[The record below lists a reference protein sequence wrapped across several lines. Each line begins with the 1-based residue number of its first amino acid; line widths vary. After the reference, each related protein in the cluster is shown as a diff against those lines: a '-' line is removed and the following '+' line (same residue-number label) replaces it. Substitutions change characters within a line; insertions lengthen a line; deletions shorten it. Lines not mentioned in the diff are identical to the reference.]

1 MFRFS
6 PESALLDQIEMI
18 LLDGADSGM
27 TSEVLV
33 SFLLDVGMFVEPF
46 VEPLFLYCFD
56 ITTQVKLCRNCAIT
70 SLTNITTGPTMNST
84 PTLTLSQA
92 AMADISAT
100 SAEISATYSSAGAIF
115 SVPSCTSTTPL
126 VTSAVTVTASKT
138 LLSQT
143 TIDSPL
149 PEARPRPQSLANL
162 HNAVDSG
169 LGNVSTRRIFQHAK
183 SVDIPDEALEKSTS
197 FTVAVQVHQ
206 NPEAVPSPAL
216 TITSESRKSTEIDHE
231 KLPSRP
237 SPILKNN
244 ATQTPRHTTV
254 TFQRP
259 LEEEESPPEDTWTSS
274 EAKRQS
280 AITAGRN
287 WSKIMQTFRRQKI
300 AQSSREYAV
309 GTSIYSHV
317 VKNPAIVQDRNLLV
331 PQNSLEELSFPLA
344 SRLERVSNNADHP
357 LKASSKRGWLV
368 HQSSLDELTSRPG
381 LGQKRPPLIP
391 QHSLDVQNYS
401 PHATAPSSSKSS
413 LEDLGMPKCHH
424 SSTSSLEKKGTKKP
438 FWPLRSLIPQ
448 KSLDLSSEHVGGH
461 CEIIRHSENTSK
473 LASTELVSEVGK
485 PRPLLVPQNSIE
497 MLADPVRLPP
507 SSALRRA
514 RLVPQQSLDLPG
526 IKVKRKVRL
535 VHQLSLDHIEVPGRF
550 KPLGKKS
557 DGRFEQD
564 QAEKQQSVE
573 SLIAY
578 FSGRPKR
585 KNLDKKR
592 FGPVHMS
599 QTSLHKSA
607 PGTESI
613 PVTSSSNPEL
623 PAFITTSS
631 APSGLGSAGPSSIMP
646 LLEPKE
652 PGAAGA
658 LPLLQAASAQ
668 LQFLQAARAEMN
680 PAQAARTEL
689 LLLQA
694 ARAELEFLRAAQEKL
709 EYLRAS
715 RNLRMSTQARLFTNR
730 VYQFGSQGL
739 IQFLTFDMTGPQDV
753 NTGKTVHSIIVF
765 TSLDSKV

>member
-1 MFRFS
+1 MS
-6 PESALLDQIEMI
+6 
-18 LLDGADSGM
+18 
-27 TSEVLV
+27 
-33 SFLLDVGMFVEPF
+33 
-46 VEPLFLYCFD
+46 
-56 ITTQVKLCRNCAIT
+56 
-70 SLTNITTGPTMNST
+70 ST

-92 AMADISAT
+92 TMADISAT
-100 SAEISATYSSAGAIF
+100 SAETSATYSSAGAIY
-115 SVPSCTSTTPL
+115 SVPSCASATPL
-126 VTSAVTVTASKT
+126 VTSAVTVAAAKT
-138 LLSQT
+138 ILPPT
-143 TIDSPL
+143 NIDSPL
-149 PEARPRPQSLANL
+149 PEVRPRPQSLANL
-162 HNAVDSG
+162 RGAVDSG
-169 LGNVSTRRIFQHAK
+169 LDNVSSRRKIFQHAK
-183 SVDIPDEALEKSTS
+183 SVDIPDDAHENSTS

-206 NPEAVPSPAL
+206 NPEAVASPAL
-216 TITSESRKSTEIDHE
+216 SITSESRKSTEIDHE

-237 SPILKNN
+237 STILKNN

-259 LEEEESPPEDTWTSS
+259 LEEEESPPDETWTSS

-317 VKNPAIVQDRNLLV
+317 VKNPGIVQDKNLLV

-344 SRLERVSNNADHP
+344 SKLERVGNNPDHP

-381 LGQKRPPLIP
+381 LGQKRRPLIP

-413 LEDLGMPKCHH
+413 LEDLGMLKCHH
-424 SSTSSLEKKGTKKP
+424 SSTSSLEKKGTKKT
-438 FWPLRSLIPQ
+438 FWPPSALRSLIPQ

-461 CEIIRHSENTSK
+461 CEIIRHSENTTK

-485 PRPLLVPQNSIE
+485 PRPLLVPQNSTE
-497 MLADPVRLPP
+497 VLADPVRLPP
-507 SSALRRA
+507 SALRRA

-550 KPLGKKS
+550 KPLGKQS
-557 DGRFEQD
+557 EGLRGRFEQE

-585 KNLDKKR
+585 KDLEKKR

-599 QTSLHKSA
+599 QTSLHKIA

-613 PVTSSSNPEL
+613 AVTSSSNPEL

-631 APSGLGSAGPSSIMP
+631 APSGHGSAGPNSIMP
-646 LLEPKE
+646 LS
-652 PGAAGA
+652 G
-658 LPLLQAASAQ
+658 
-668 LQFLQAARAEMN
+668 
-680 PAQAARTEL
+680 
-689 LLLQA
+689 
-694 ARAELEFLRAAQEKL
+694 
-709 EYLRAS
+709 
-715 RNLRMSTQARLFTNR
+715 
-730 VYQFGSQGL
+730 
-739 IQFLTFDMTGPQDV
+739 
-753 NTGKTVHSIIVF
+753 
-765 TSLDSKV
+765 

>member
-1 MFRFS
+1 
-6 PESALLDQIEMI
+6 
-18 LLDGADSGM
+18 
-27 TSEVLV
+27 
-33 SFLLDVGMFVEPF
+33 
-46 VEPLFLYCFD
+46 
-56 ITTQVKLCRNCAIT
+56 
-70 SLTNITTGPTMNST
+70 MNST

-92 AMADISAT
+92 AMADTSAT
-100 SAEISATYSSAGAIF
+100 SVEISATYF
-115 SVPSCTSTTPL
+115 SVPSCTSPTPL
-126 VTSAVTVTASKT
+126 VTSTVTVAATKT
-138 LLSQT
+138 IVPQT
-143 TIDSPL
+143 NIDSPL

-162 HNAVDSG
+162 RSAVDSG

-183 SVDIPDEALEKSTS
+183 SVDIPDEANENSTS

-216 TITSESRKSTEIDHE
+216 TITSESKKSTERDHE
-231 KLPSRP
+231 GLPSRP
-237 SPILKNN
+237 LTILKNN

-259 LEEEESPPEDTWTSS
+259 LEEEESPPEETWTSS

-344 SRLERVSNNADHP
+344 SKLERVSNNADHP

-381 LGQKRPPLIP
+381 LGQKRRPLIP

-413 LEDLGMPKCHH
+413 LEDLGMLKCHH

-438 FWPLRSLIPQ
+438 FWPPSTLRSLIPQ

-461 CEIIRHSENTSK
+461 CEIIRHSENTTK
-473 LASTELVSEVGK
+473 LTSTELISEVGK

-497 MLADPVRLPP
+497 VLADPVRLPP
-507 SSALRRA
+507 PSALRRA

-526 IKVKRKVRL
+526 AVKVKRKVRL

-550 KPLGKKS
+550 KPLGKQS
-557 DGRFEQD
+557 EGRFEQD

-585 KNLDKKR
+585 KDLEKTR
-592 FGPVHMS
+592 FGPVHLS
-599 QTSLHKSA
+599 QTSLHKIA
-607 PGTESI
+607 PGTESV

-631 APSGLGSAGPSSIMP
+631 APSGGGSAGPSSIMP
-646 LLEPKE
+646 LL
-652 PGAAGA
+652 G
-658 LPLLQAASAQ
+658 
-668 LQFLQAARAEMN
+668 
-680 PAQAARTEL
+680 
-689 LLLQA
+689 
-694 ARAELEFLRAAQEKL
+694 
-709 EYLRAS
+709 
-715 RNLRMSTQARLFTNR
+715 
-730 VYQFGSQGL
+730 
-739 IQFLTFDMTGPQDV
+739 
-753 NTGKTVHSIIVF
+753 
-765 TSLDSKV
+765 